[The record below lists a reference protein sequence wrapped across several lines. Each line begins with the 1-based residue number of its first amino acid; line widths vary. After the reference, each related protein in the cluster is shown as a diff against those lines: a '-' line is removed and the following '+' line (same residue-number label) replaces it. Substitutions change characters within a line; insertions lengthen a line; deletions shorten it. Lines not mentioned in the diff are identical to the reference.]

1 MNNIQSMLYCTNLDR
16 LIAFVRISRREL
28 NGHGFSVQSIF
39 QTQQVNYYLESKF
52 GIGSKFIS
60 FEKMFK

>member
-1 MNNIQSMLYCTNLDR
+1 MNNIQVCCIANLDR

-39 QTQQVNYYLESKF
+39 EKLASKLLLR
-52 GIGSKFIS
+52 
-60 FEKMFK
+60 E

>member
-1 MNNIQSMLYCTNLDR
+1 MNNIQVCCIAQTLDR

-28 NGHGFSVQSIF
+28 NSHGFSVQSIF
-39 QTQQVNYYLESKF
+39 EKLASKLLESKF